1 MQNCI
6 MFCFIIYHPSNMQN
20 IYNVI
25 TKERS
30 HWQTRLC
37 SIKDCCYHVSHCGLS
52 DSLSATVNVVLIR
65 TGKQKQPGE
74 WWSTLDC
81 LKVILRIIR
90 IPLSERVTSSK
101 DWFCATK
108 TTGWS
113 VGAQFSWACIVYIA
127 TRSTRSEAASITCHN
142 ESYQI
147 HFPCH
152 SIKEQWLRPK
162 RKRNQEITIHQW
174 LSFIMRRLKLC
185 VYDACLFHNLMKPR
199 SESIMCIWIVQ
210 ITPRSTASP
219 IKSSPTPHDPIPL
232 I

>member
-1 MQNCI
+1 M
-6 MFCFIIYHPSNMQN
+6 IYIGP
-20 IYNVI
+20 VI
-25 TKERS
+25 K
-30 HWQTRLC
+30 
-37 SIKDCCYHVSHCGLS
+37 
-52 DSLSATVNVVLIR
+52 LIF
-65 TGKQKQPGE
+65 
-74 WWSTLDC
+74 

-90 IPLSERVTSSK
+90 ITLSERVTRFT
-101 DWFCATK
+101 DCLCATK

-113 VGAQFSWACIVYIA
+113 VGSVLMSVYCIVYVA
-127 TRSTRSEAASITCHN
+127 TRSTRSKAASITCHN

-147 HFPCH
+147 HLPCH

-210 ITPRSTASP
+210 ITPRSIDSP